1 MNINII
7 YEHGEQDI
15 KNLPIHDLVEFVLL
29 YEEKPFNSELSL
41 SFVAD
46 ETMTALNEKYR
57 QKQGPTDVL
66 SFENSDKDEDSSNV
80 FLGSLEE
87 AYELG
92 DIVIAPD
99 VAWRQTQEFGTSFE
113 EEISLLV
120 VHGVLHL
127 CGYDHIEDEEAERME
142 ALEESILK
150 AWTRRQRNDA

>member
-7 YEHGEQDI
+7 YDHGEQDI
-15 KNLPIHDLVEFVLL
+15 KPLPIRDLVEFVLL
-29 YEEKPFNSELSL
+29 YEGKPFNSELSL
-41 SFVAD
+41 SFVSD

-66 SFENSDKDEDSSNV
+66 SFENTDRDEDASNV

-87 AYELG
+87 SYELG

-127 CGYDHIEDEEAERME
+127 CGYDHIEDEEAEHME
-142 ALEESILK
+142 ALEGNILK
-150 AWTRRQRNDA
+150 AWTRRRDNE